1 MVKVI
6 DIHSH
11 ILYGIDDGSQS
22 ELETMTLI
30 EYEYTQGVRGI
41 FLTNHSICVI
51 SRYDEYQKNY
61 ENIIKK
67 VKKKYKD
74 LKLYQGCEIM
84 CDRETMK
91 ENISCIREGIY
102 PTMNGTEYVLVEFD
116 PYDISEVEEMD
127 YCLKYILDAGY
138 IPIIAHAERYKN
150 FYKDPVE
157 DIMRAKEM
165 GCKVQVNLYS
175 IDQDRG
181 TKDGGARKILA
192 NEFLKEHLVDFV
204 GTDAHRTNYKL
215 PEVMTGSEALRIR
228 YGDEYGAE
236 LLYRNAEK
244 LLKA

>member
-1 MVKVI
+1 
-6 DIHSH
+6 
-11 ILYGIDDGSQS
+11 
-22 ELETMTLI
+22 
-30 EYEYTQGVRGI
+30 
-41 FLTNHSICVI
+41 
-51 SRYDEYQKNY
+51 
-61 ENIIKK
+61 
-67 VKKKYKD
+67 
-74 LKLYQGCEIM
+74 
-84 CDRETMK
+84 
-91 ENISCIREGIY
+91 
-102 PTMNGTEYVLVEFD
+102 MNGTEYVLVEFD
-116 PYDISEVEEMD
+116 PLEMTEVEEMD

-157 DIMRAKEM
+157 DIIRAKEL

-192 NEFLKEHLVDFV
+192 NEFLKERLVDFV

-236 LLYRNAEK
+236 LLYKNAEK